1 MTPATLLGVWANP
14 DDEAYLSAGL
24 MARARDRLVEHRGVR
39 RSHGHAGS
47 TSRSSAARAGPL
59 VTEVG
64 RSAHDASWSSTS
76 AAVSPPTR
84 AVLAQPTGGGPNGD
98 RVSAA
103 STSESKGQA

>member
-14 DDEAYLSAGL
+14 DDEAYLSAGPI
-24 MARARDRLVEHRGVR
+24 ARARDRLVEHRGVR

-84 AVLAQPTGGGPNGD
+84 LIRKRLAGTA
-98 RVSAA
+98 SALR
-103 STSESKGQA
+103 

>member
-1 MTPATLLGVWANP
+1 MTPATLLGVWVNL
-14 DDEAYLSAGL
+14 DDEANLSAGL
-24 MARARDRLVEHRGVR
+24 NARARDRLVEHRGVR

-76 AAVSPPTR
+76 AAVSPPTK
-84 AVLAQPTGGGPNGD
+84 AVPAQPTGGGPNGG
-98 RVSAA
+98 RVSGQPRRRA
-103 STSESKGQA
+103 KGQA

>member
-1 MTPATLLGVWANP
+1 MTPATLLVWANP

-24 MARARDRLVEHRGVR
+24 IARARDRLVEHRGVR

-47 TSRSSAARAGPL
+47 TSRSSAARAGPR
-59 VTEVG
+59 VTVVG
-64 RSAHDASWSSTS
+64 PLGPRRELELHVRGRLAPDQGAAS
-76 AAVSPPTR
+76 
-84 AVLAQPTGGGPNGD
+84 QPTGGGPNGD